1 MTHVPLTL
9 RSTTRTNLN
18 GQEVYVWAIWCAYRP
33 GIVGIVPELSQG
45 GELYTHRAV
54 GEAVDDIGHGWG
66 WEPLRRAAA

>member
-9 RSTTRTNLN
+9 RWSTRVNAFTGT
-18 GQEVYVWAIWCAYRP
+18 EVYVWAIWCAFRP
-33 GIVGIVPELSQG
+33 GIVGIVPELSNG

-54 GEAVDDIGHGWG
+54 GEANDFHGG